1 MCRLTARNDCE
12 ETLVLKQSIYVFCH
26 KMTIKI
32 PWFIVGAT
40 VESRKMDTCLFM
52 LSLSI
57 RSPLTCFN
65 LSIRQTSSKV
75 KFAHVVIFSTYVSI
89 IFPGLFESKVNY
101 NYYINFI
108 ENFCVPNWEYK
119 VDNHYLGETN
129 IYWKTNTEIND
140 ASEYVIQ

>member
-32 PWFIVGAT
+32 PWFIVGST

-101 NYYINFI
+101 NYYINFTMRLASLLI
-108 ENFCVPNWEYK
+108 WKGYINKHEAPWKSSLFHLY
-119 VDNHYLGETN
+119 HILGVK
-129 IYWKTNTEIND
+129 YP
-140 ASEYVIQ
+140 